1 MAPEIIKL
9 LEGENYSNKCDL
21 WSLGIILYEL
31 CFKEAPFK
39 GKTEF
44 SVLKQINS
52 IGNNILKK
60 KDKTTGDEKLDDLI
74 NKLLEKEPEKRISW
88 NEYFK
93 HPFFNINENEITI
106 THKNNNNENKIRIF
120 GEDFINN
127 NKNKC
132 KIKYE
137 EKEYELQEYFEIK
150 TEELVLKL
158 LDINNIT
165 DISKMFYECEYLQSI
180 PDISKWNTN
189 NVINISYM
197 FSYCKTIESLPDIS
211 K

>member
-1 MAPEIIKL
+1 MILKVTNENKINEEDNNEIIIRY
-9 LEGENYSNKCDL
+9 N
-21 WSLGIILYEL
+21 I
-31 CFKEAPFK
+31 KE
-39 GKTEF
+39 
-44 SVLKQINS
+44 
-52 IGNNILKK
+52 
-60 KDKTTGDEKLDDLI
+60 
-74 NKLLEKEPEKRISW
+74 
-88 NEYFK
+88 
-93 HPFFNINENEITI
+93 NENEI
-106 THKNNNNENKIRIF
+106 KIF
-120 GEDFINN
+120 DLDFIIN

-132 KIKYE
+132 TIIYE